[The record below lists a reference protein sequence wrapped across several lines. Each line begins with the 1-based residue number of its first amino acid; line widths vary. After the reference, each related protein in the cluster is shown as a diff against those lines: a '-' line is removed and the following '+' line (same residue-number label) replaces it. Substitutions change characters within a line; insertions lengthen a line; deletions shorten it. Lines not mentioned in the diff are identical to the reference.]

1 MFEYFS
7 IWTVLSAFQ
16 PIGLVMWPPCIL
28 KMALILGSY
37 NLVIYIIGLMFGNGD
52 KLFFINFIKKSTV

>member
-7 IWTVLSAFQ
+7 IGAVLSAFQ
-16 PIGLVMWPPCIL
+16 LIGLVMWPPCIL

-37 NLVIYIIGLMFGNGD
+37 NLVILTIGLMLANGD
-52 KLFFINFIKKSTV
+52 KLFFINFIKNSTV

>member
-7 IWTVLSAFQ
+7 IRAVFSALP

-37 NLVIYIIGLMFGNGD
+37 NFVILTIGLIFANGD
-52 KLFFINFIKKSTV
+52 KLFFINFIKNSTV